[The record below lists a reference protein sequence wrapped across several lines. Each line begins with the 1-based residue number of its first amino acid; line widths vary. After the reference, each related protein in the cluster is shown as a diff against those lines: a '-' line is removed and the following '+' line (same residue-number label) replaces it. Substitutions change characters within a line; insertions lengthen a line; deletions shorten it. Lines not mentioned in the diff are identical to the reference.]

1 MKPDKTHRL
10 KIPIDGCPN
19 CPACEMRMIVAGGF
33 GLDPEHK
40 TFECLRCGHIE
51 KPETTAG
58 NPGRNPAG

>member
-1 MKPDKTHRL
+1 
-10 KIPIDGCPN
+10 
-19 CPACEMRMIVAGGF
+19 MIVAGGF